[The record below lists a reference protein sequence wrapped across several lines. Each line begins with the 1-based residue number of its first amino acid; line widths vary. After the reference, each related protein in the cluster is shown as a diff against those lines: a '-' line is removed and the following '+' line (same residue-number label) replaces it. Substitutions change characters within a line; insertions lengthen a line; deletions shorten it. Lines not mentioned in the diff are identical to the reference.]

1 MCNLTAQLT
10 WLLEAGDS
18 TPCLLL
24 APLPPRSPAAFL
36 GVSDR
41 LDALHDSKLLEA
53 DQPLKEYSDNPQHAP
68 ERVCEPAGRLGLEEE
83 RLGLEQFAGRDR
95 GPRSPPALTLVR
107 LMQLLPL
114 VVPPLLPLA
123 MLPLLLM

>member
-1 MCNLTAQLT
+1 
-10 WLLEAGDS
+10 
-18 TPCLLL
+18 LL
-24 APLPPRSPAAFL
+24 APSPPRPPAAFL

-53 DQPLKEYSDNPQHAP
+53 DQPIKDYSDNPRHAP
-68 ERVCEPAGRLGLEEE
+68 ERVCEPAGRLGLKEE
-83 RLGLEQFAGRDR
+83 RPGLEPVAGSDR

-123 MLPLLLM
+123 MPPLLPM